1 MPSIPDTSVLLSR
14 VPPDLQARVSGYWQ
28 TWENNCLQHNLNA
41 DLGVTLDML
50 GYVWACSEFVAVNMS
65 CHPQAWQ
72 EVVAQGSLLKSQT
85 LSDFQVILHKKI
97 SAIQPLQD
105 NVLMSVL
112 RQFRQQQMLAIAW
125 RDLAD
130 IANTSETLASLT
142 DLAEVCVDTT
152 LEYLYQDQCELLGT
166 PVDSAGKL
174 QRMIVLGMGKLGGG
188 ELNFSS
194 DIDLIFGFAEEGET
208 QGARVMDNGDFF
220 VRLGQRLIRI
230 LNEITADG
238 FVFRVDMLLRPHGA
252 DGPLAM
258 SMDGMEQYYQTQGR
272 DWERYAMIK
281 ARVIGGDRAAGS
293 ALLTMLKPFVY
304 RRYLDYGA
312 FESIRN
318 MKTLLDADVKR
329 KGNLDN
335 IKLGLGGI
343 REIEFIGQTFQ
354 LIRGG
359 SEIDLQIRS
368 IISVLIMLAQ
378 KAIITRQTADDLLL
392 SYDFLR
398 RLENRLQMYAD
409 AQIHVLPLDDLHRQS
424 IALAM
429 HCDNWDQL
437 VAETGR
443 QRQLVHDYFNKTV
456 ALPQFA
462 ETDVTTDVF
471 DRIWSGAI
479 VTDEAVQLL
488 QAQGLAAAENILQ
501 QVATFREQALVKALT
516 GTARQRLDKLMPLLL
531 QALQHVTHPA
541 ESLQRLLRLLQAI
554 ARRSVYLALLIEY
567 PLALEQLV
575 RLCAASP
582 WISNLLTRYPVL
594 LDELLDA
601 QSLYAVPDRQHMT
614 DELNHFLQP
623 VLDDEERLLDNLRK
637 FKQAQMLRVAA
648 MDQAAELE
656 VFAVSDQLTL
666 LAEVLLEKVYQLA
679 WQYMIER
686 HGRPQCEINSKIHY
700 PTMAVVA
707 YGKLGGR
714 ELGYGSDLDV
724 VFLHDSQGEAQQ
736 TAGANAV
743 PNPVFFAR
751 LAQRMMHLMATQTG
765 SGRLYEVDIQLRPDG
780 LSGMLVSSFE
790 AYEHYQQSQAWTW
803 EHQALTRAR
812 LVVGAA
818 QLATEFARIR
828 RSVLARQRDL
838 SQLTTDVLA
847 MRQKMRDQLATK
859 PTGVGQPEVFNLKQ
873 DVGGMV
879 DIEFITQYGILANA
893 AEQPALL
900 DDTATRKM
908 LRGLQANGWLSAA
921 QADILYSAYAHYR
934 QRSHQRALQE
944 QTSAVDGKEFSDLR
958 IQVQQI
964 WQQVFNI

>member
-1 MPSIPDTSVLLSR
+1 MPSSPDTSVLLSR

-166 PVDSAGKL
+166 PVDSTGKL

-501 QVATFREQALVKALT
+501 QVATFREQA
-516 GTARQRLDKLMPLLL
+516 
-531 QALQHVTHPA
+531 
-541 ESLQRLLRLLQAI
+541 
-554 ARRSVYLALLIEY
+554 
-567 PLALEQLV
+567 
-575 RLCAASP
+575 
-582 WISNLLTRYPVL
+582 
-594 LDELLDA
+594 
-601 QSLYAVPDRQHMT
+601 
-614 DELNHFLQP
+614 FL
-623 VLDDEERLLDNLRK
+623 
-637 FKQAQMLRVAA
+637 FK
-648 MDQAAELE
+648 
-656 VFAVSDQLTL
+656 
-666 LAEVLLEKVYQLA
+666 
-679 WQYMIER
+679 
-686 HGRPQCEINSKIHY
+686 
-700 PTMAVVA
+700 
-707 YGKLGGR
+707 
-714 ELGYGSDLDV
+714 
-724 VFLHDSQGEAQQ
+724 
-736 TAGANAV
+736 
-743 PNPVFFAR
+743 
-751 LAQRMMHLMATQTG
+751 
-765 SGRLYEVDIQLRPDG
+765 IQLEMGHNPGCQIDF
-780 LSGMLVSSFE
+780 L
-790 AYEHYQQSQAWTW
+790 
-803 EHQALTRAR
+803 
-812 LVVGAA
+812 
-818 QLATEFARIR
+818 FA
-828 RSVLARQRDL
+828 
-838 SQLTTDVLA
+838 
-847 MRQKMRDQLATK
+847 
-859 PTGVGQPEVFNLKQ
+859 
-873 DVGGMV
+873 
-879 DIEFITQYGILANA
+879 
-893 AEQPALL
+893 
-900 DDTATRKM
+900 DTA
-908 LRGLQANGWLSAA
+908 
-921 QADILYSAYAHYR
+921 
-934 QRSHQRALQE
+934 
-944 QTSAVDGKEFSDLR
+944 VDFC
-958 IQVQQI
+958 
-964 WQQVFNI
+964 